1 MPRISY
7 VNGQYLPLAQATV
20 NVEDRGYQLAD
31 GVYEVIAIFKG
42 ILVDKDEHLR
52 RLERS
57 LSELRISLPLNISAL
72 NFIMNETIRKNRIV
86 NGKLYLQITRGVAP
100 RDHAFPANCQSSIV
114 VTVSNV
120 FWPSKDESKQG
131 CSVITSSDSRWSRV
145 DIKSVSLLPNVLA
158 KQEAIDA
165 GADETWFV
173 DEEGYITE
181 GTASNAWIVT
191 RNNQLVTRQTDENIL
206 AGITRKTILKL
217 VKEEGIE
224 IVERPFTVIE
234 AKSAKEAFFTS
245 STALI
250 KPVISID
257 NVSIGNGNPGLMTCG
272 LIDQY
277 FKFMENLTEDS

>member
-1 MPRISY
+1 MPKISY
-7 VNGQYLPLAQATV
+7 VNGQYLPLSQATV

-31 GVYEVIAIFKG
+31 GVYEVIAIYNG
-42 ILVDKDEHLR
+42 LLVDKVDHLR

-57 LSELRISLPLNISAL
+57 LNELRISLPVNISAL
-72 NFIMNETIRKNRIV
+72 NFIMNETIRKNRVV

-100 RDHAFPANCQSSIV
+100 RDHAFPTHCKSSIV

-120 FWPSKDESKQG
+120 SWPSRDASKQG
-131 CSVITSSDSRWSRV
+131 CSVITAADIRWKRV

-158 KQEAIDA
+158 KQEAIEA
-165 GADETWFV
+165 GSDETWLV
-173 DEEGYITE
+173 NEEGYITE

-191 RNNQLVTRQTDENIL
+191 QNNQLVTRQADENIL
-206 AGITRKTILKL
+206 AGITRKTILNL

-234 AKSAKEAFFTS
+234 AQRAKEAFFTS

-250 KPVISID
+250 KPVTSID
-257 NVSIGNGNPGLMTCG
+257 NVSIGNGNSGLMTCA
-272 LIDQY
+272 LIDKY
-277 FKFMENLTEDS
+277 FEFMENLTENS

>member
-7 VNGQYLPLAQATV
+7 VNGQYLPLSQATV

-31 GVYEVIAIFKG
+31 GVYEVIAIFNG
-42 ILVDKDEHLR
+42 LLVDKVDHLR
-52 RLERS
+52 RLARS
-57 LSELRISLPLNISAL
+57 LNELRISLPVNISAL
-72 NFIMNETIRKNRIV
+72 NFIMNETIRKNRVV

-100 RDHAFPANCQSSIV
+100 RDHGFPANCKSSIV

-120 FWPSKDESKQG
+120 SWPSRDDSKQG
-131 CSVITSSDSRWSRV
+131 CCVITAADIRWKRV

-165 GADETWFV
+165 SADETWLV
-173 DEEGYITE
+173 NEEGYITE

-191 RNNQLVTRQTDENIL
+191 QNNQLVTRQADENIL
-206 AGITRKTILKL
+206 AGITRKTILNL

-224 IVERPFTVIE
+224 IVERPFTVKE
-234 AKSAKEAFFTS
+234 AQRAKEAFFTS

-250 KPVISID
+250 KPVTSID
-257 NVSIGNGNPGLMTCG
+257 NVSIGNGGSGLMTCA
-272 LIDQY
+272 LIDKY
-277 FKFMENLTEDS
+277 FEFMENLTENS

>member
-7 VNGQYLPLAQATV
+7 VNGQYLPLSQATV

-31 GVYEVIAIFKG
+31 GVYEVIAIFNG
-42 ILVDKDEHLR
+42 LLVDKVDHLR
-52 RLERS
+52 RLARS
-57 LSELRISLPLNISAL
+57 LNELRISLPVNISAL
-72 NFIMNETIRKNRIV
+72 NFIMNETIRKNRVV

-100 RDHAFPANCQSSIV
+100 RDHAFPANCKSSIV

-120 FWPSKDESKQG
+120 SWPSRDESKQG
-131 CSVITSSDSRWSRV
+131 CCVITAADIRWKRV

-165 GADETWFV
+165 SADETWLV
-173 DEEGYITE
+173 NEEGYITE

-191 RNNQLVTRQTDENIL
+191 QNNQLVTRQTDENIL

-217 VKEEGIE
+217 VQEEGIE

-234 AKSAKEAFFTS
+234 AQNAKEAFFTS

-250 KPVISID
+250 KPVTSID
-257 NVSIGNGNPGLMTCG
+257 NVSIGNGNSGLMTCA
-272 LIDQY
+272 LIDKY
-277 FKFMENLTEDS
+277 FEFMENLTENS

>member
-7 VNGQYLPLAQATV
+7 VNGQYLPLSQASV
-20 NVEDRGYQLAD
+20 YVEDRGYQLAD
-31 GVYEVIAIFKG
+31 GVYEVIAIFNG
-42 ILVDKDEHLR
+42 LLVDKVDHLR

-57 LSELRISLPLNISAL
+57 LNELRIRLPVNICAL

-120 FWPSKDESKQG
+120 FWPSKVESKQG
-131 CSVITSSDSRWSRV
+131 CSVITSSDTRWSRV

-158 KQEAIDA
+158 KQDAIDA

-191 RNNQLVTRQTDENIL
+191 RNNQLVTRQTGKNIL

-245 STALI
+245 STSLI